1 MAAPRMVLVKDITP
15 RREKELPMSRRTD
28 LAVVPQAATRRVDPK
43 VPERVSQTLLP
54 LVAGL
59 LQTKQDMMSFIW
71 SVGHG
76 AVDAVFRAEAD
87 SILGPSNKRK
97 DGRELYR
104 WGTVKAEFPLGG
116 RRVTMPCP
124 RVRRRGEAAI
134 GRGGREVRLPSVE
147 QFRAA
152 DPLPERVLGQ
162 ILLGVSTRN
171 YETSLEPLPELFDGH
186 GAKKS
191 SASRHLVA
199 ITRKKLEEEFSRSL
213 SDVELAAMMIDGVVI
228 AGQSAVLALGIT
240 IDGSKLP
247 LGLAVGSTENAV
259 LCTSLLQGLL
269 DRGLRIDHRIL
280 AVIDGAKGLR
290 RAAQDV
296 LGDLVMIQRCQ
307 NHKRRN
313 ILQLVPERC
322 HPYVNRMLS
331 DAWSSSSSKTA
342 REILKRLAGW
352 LERDGHDTTA
362 ASLKEGLEETLT
374 VIALGL
380 SGSLRAFFATT
391 NAIENVMGSVRDV
404 TANVKRWRRGD
415 MISRWLSLSFLTAA
429 KRFRRVKGFRQMPAL
444 VQALRS
450 TEASVVDPK
459 TAIA

>member
-1 MAAPRMVLVKDITP
+1 
-15 RREKELPMSRRTD
+15 MSRRTD
-28 LAVVPQAATRRVDPK
+28 LAVVPQAAGREVDRK
-43 VPERVSQTLLP
+43 VPERVSQMLLP

-71 SVGHG
+71 KMGHG
-76 AVDAVFRAEAD
+76 AVDAVFKAEAEAL
-87 SILGPSNKRK
+87 LGPAGKRQ
-97 DGRELYR
+97 DGRDLYR

-124 RVRRRGEAAI
+124 RVRRRGEHAI
-134 GRGGREVRLPSVE
+134 GRGGSEVRLPSVE

-152 DPLPERVLGQ
+152 DPLPERVLSQ
-162 ILLGVSTRN
+162 ILLGVSTRD
-171 YETSLEPLPELFDGH
+171 YEASLEPLPEQIDGH

-199 ITRKKLEEEFSRSL
+199 ITRKKLQEEFSRPL
-213 SDVELAAMMIDGVVI
+213 GDVELAAMMIDGVVI

-247 LGLAVGSTENAV
+247 LGLAVGSTENAA
-259 LCTSLLQGLL
+259 LCTSVLQGLL

-280 AVIDGAKGLR
+280 VVIDGAKGLR

-331 DAWSSSSSKTA
+331 DAWSSNSSKTA
-342 REILKRLAGW
+342 REILRRLAGW
-352 LERDGHDTTA
+352 LERDGHDSAA
-362 ASLKEGLEETLT
+362 ASLKEGFEETLT
-374 VIALGL
+374 VVALGL

-391 NAIENVMGSVRDV
+391 NAIENVMSSVRDV
-404 TANVKRWRRGD
+404 TGNVKRWRRGD
-415 MISRWLSLSFLTAA
+415 MINRWLGLSFLTAA
-429 KRFRRVKGFRQMPAL
+429 KRFRRIKGFRQMPVL

-450 TEASVVDPK
+450 KEQAFVDAK
-459 TAIA
+459 MAIA

>member
-1 MAAPRMVLVKDITP
+1 MITISGISDHNP
-15 RREKELPMSRRTD
+15 GSGD
-28 LAVVPQAATRRVDPK
+28 HD
-43 VPERVSQTLLP
+43 
-54 LVAGL
+54 
-59 LQTKQDMMSFIW
+59 
-71 SVGHG
+71 H
-76 AVDAVFRAEAD
+76 
-87 SILGPSNKRK
+87 
-97 DGRELYR
+97 
-104 WGTVKAEFPLGG
+104 
-116 RRVTMPCP
+116 
-124 RVRRRGEAAI
+124 
-134 GRGGREVRLPSVE
+134 
-147 QFRAA
+147 
-152 DPLPERVLGQ
+152 
-162 ILLGVSTRN
+162 RN
-171 YETSLEPLPELFDGH
+171 TQ
-186 GAKKS
+186 
-191 SASRHLVA
+191 
-199 ITRKKLEEEFSRSL
+199 EEFTRPL
-213 SDVELAAMMIDGVVI
+213 SEVELAAMMIDGVVI

-247 LGLAVGSTENAV
+247 LGLVVGSTENAA

-280 AVIDGAKGLR
+280 VVIDGAKGLR

-352 LERDGHDTTA
+352 LERDGHDTAA

-374 VIALGL
+374 VVMLGL

-415 MISRWLSLSFLTAA
+415 MISRWLGLSFLTAA

-450 TEASVVDPK
+450 TEASIVDAK